1 METSNQAWVA
11 RVQLGARP
19 IATVPPLSLPPL
31 CAYNSTLRWVAHL
44 HPQPSPSLNL
54 LTHRHL
60 FSSISWYSAV
70 FSSVYGYRRLFLIF
84 SFYFAIPPPP
94 SHVLMTSHDWLDMF
108 VNGRRRRSSPRVA
121 HLDERNFGVSLIAI
135 QSPSIS
141 NKWNRQLR
149 LCMVMMDFWNH
160 LMKKSNVM
168 TKARCYRVK
177 WNFCWP
183 NIKRIFQIFF
193 VEITKTT
200 KLCN

>member
-1 METSNQAWVA
+1 MVIGVFS
-11 RVQLGARP
+11 
-19 IATVPPLSLPPL
+19 
-31 CAYNSTLRWVAHL
+31 
-44 HPQPSPSLNL
+44 
-54 LTHRHL
+54 L
-60 FSSISWYSAV
+60 FS
-70 FSSVYGYRRLFLIF
+70 LFILLF
-84 SFYFAIPPPP
+84 PPP

-168 TKARCYRVK
+168 TKACCYRVK

-183 NIKRIFQIFF
+183 NRKRIFQIFF

-200 KLCN
+200 NYATKRNLIWLTRLFATRQAERISPQQRLEKYNNNKRKYTILYADLHFSLFCFIKKWTFSKSLLRRMSWKSEGRI